1 MSAQMPSVNG
11 NEDLHYLSTYGIW
24 QSRNDLAS
32 TPLCSTAA
40 KKMRPMWKA
49 TSLFPTPLPFSLQ
62 QFYVSFC
69 IEPTSERGSNIC
81 PDPPSLHIPLSF
93 PDPVSNALSTTSPHC
108 PSSDI
113 NQTDGRTV
121 CKKEAMWQRRQG
133 HWTRQPQWQK
143 KNPEK
148 RFTLTNTNESS
159 SK

>member
-1 MSAQMPSVNG
+1 MPTVNG

-40 KKMRPMWKA
+40 KKMRPMRKA

-81 PDPPSLHIPLSF
+81 PAPPSLHIPLSF

-121 CKKEAMWQRRQG
+121 CKKRGHVTAQARRLT
-133 HWTRQPQWQK
+133 TRQPQWQR

-148 RFTLTNTNESS
+148 RVTLTNTNESS